1 MYSYQKTEPG
11 QWSVGMFTK
20 DGEWQTESVWYTS
33 EEAAERAHW
42 LNGGKP
48 HKWMTMKRHPMDK
61 DNRQFKKIIT

>member
-20 DGEWQTESVWYTS
+20 DGEWKTESVWYTA

-42 LNGGKP
+42 LNGGKTP
-48 HKWMTMKRHPMDK
+48 LMD
-61 DNRQFKKIIT
+61 DDEATSNGQR